1 MGDDAPPTP
10 PKAGFAPPP
19 EAPAAGNGTG
29 LTQRVPTHTKR
40 MERVT
45 DALQC
50 GIVWRNCSQPCFC
63 QLPWGGR
70 KLTGF
75 GRDLGDAGFRK
86 YLEPKSVV
94 TYVGGAPLGWY
105 FKSKL

>member
-45 DALQC
+45 TS
-50 GIVWRNCSQPCFC
+50 G
-63 QLPWGGR
+63 
-70 KLTGF
+70 
-75 GRDLGDAGFRK
+75 
-86 YLEPKSVV
+86 YLSVPVEVEGTDWTKCV
-94 TYVGGAPLGWY
+94 TSPSPTSPPSPGAGGASGPPRNPPPGPGG
-105 FKSKL
+105 